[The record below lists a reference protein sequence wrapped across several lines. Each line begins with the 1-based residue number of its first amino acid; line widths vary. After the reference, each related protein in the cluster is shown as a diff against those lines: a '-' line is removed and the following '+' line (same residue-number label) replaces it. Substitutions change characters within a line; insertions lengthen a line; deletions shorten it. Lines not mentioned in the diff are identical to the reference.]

1 MASIRWHKEFNHT
14 YQKAEGS
21 QMRQDAVKACVTMNN
36 LLSYC
41 HLIDL
46 QMLSSSSLSIFYF
59 DAQLSLP
66 GEPILNSLRGKCCEC
81 VRDVSNV
88 NKRFARLSTR
98 PKGERKLF
106 FFWWR
111 KLNVLLILPLAF
123 HQVFTRKTQKPIM
136 QQVAAAGAAP
146 TAVAFGCSSCALCIL
161 FAAAAA
167 GVLLL
172 QAKHKNASRDAAQ
185 KHESKVW

>member
-21 QMRQDAVKACVTMNN
+21 QMRQDVVKACVAMDN

-66 GEPILNSLRGKCCEC
+66 GEPILNSLPGKCCEC
-81 VRDVSNV
+81 VRGVSNV
-88 NKRFARLSTR
+88 NTRFARLSTR

-106 FFWWR
+106 FFGEENLTCCLYCLSLFT
-111 KLNVLLILPLAF
+111 KFLL
-123 HQVFTRKTQKPIM
+123 
-136 QQVAAAGAAP
+136 
-146 TAVAFGCSSCALCIL
+146 
-161 FAAAAA
+161 
-167 GVLLL
+167 
-172 QAKHKNASRDAAQ
+172 AKHKSQ
-185 KHESKVW
+185 